1 MTTTWT
7 EPPRDWTDGELVNES
22 IADAHIRDQLKATW
36 HLISRK
42 SADETVTSS
51 TTFQADDH
59 LFWTVG
65 ANETWHT
72 RWSLIFDGSTSGDIQ
87 IRFTFPGGTLYYH
100 IIQYLTSADVVG
112 NTLTRETTS
121 PSVARD
127 LSGIAPGAGRMIS
140 FDLQYQNGGSGGTFA
155 LEWAQNASNA
165 TGTVMRTNS
174 CIFGCKLA

>member
-22 IADAHIRDQLKATW
+22 IADTHIRDQLKATW

-42 SADETVTSS
+42 SADESVTSS

-59 LFWTVG
+59 LSFAVG

-72 RWSLIFDGSTSGDIQ
+72 RWSLIADGSASGDLQ

-100 IIQYLTSADVVG
+100 IIQYLNASDTEV
-112 NTLTRETTS
+112 NTPARETTS
-121 PSVARD
+121 PSTARNITG
-127 LSGIAPGAGRMIS
+127 LAAGAGRMWS
-140 FDLQYQNGGSGGTFA
+140 FDLQYINGGSAGTFA
-155 LEWAQNASNA
+155 LEWAQATSNA
-165 TGTVMRTNS
+165 TATVIRTNS